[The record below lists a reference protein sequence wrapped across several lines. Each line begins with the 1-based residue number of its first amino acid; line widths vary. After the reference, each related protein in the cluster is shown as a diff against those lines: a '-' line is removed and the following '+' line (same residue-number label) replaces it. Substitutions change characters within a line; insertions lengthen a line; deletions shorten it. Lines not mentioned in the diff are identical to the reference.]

1 VQGLSP
7 AVSGRPE
14 NLRYICKGLNM
25 INALELTA
33 IDVHVHLEHTG
44 EAVAADTAAT
54 QYFGAGAD
62 RDWNALA
69 DYYRSRKIGCV
80 VFTVDEKMTGRPQVS
95 NDAVAEF
102 AASHADIAIAFA
114 SLDPNRGAEAVREA
128 RRLVAGGVIRGLK
141 LHPPLQQFF
150 PNDRIAYPLYE
161 VFAEARL
168 PVLFHTGHSGIGTG
182 MRGGGGIRLK
192 YGHPM
197 PIDDVAV
204 DFPDMPIIMAHP
216 SFPWQDEAISICLHK
231 SQVYIDL
238 SGWSPKYF
246 SPTLIQYANTLL
258 KTKVLFG
265 SDYPLLTPGRW
276 LADFE
281 KIGIK
286 EEVRPLILKENA
298 MRLFGLGAVNARS

>member
-1 VQGLSP
+1 
-7 AVSGRPE
+7 
-14 NLRYICKGLNM
+14 M
-25 INALELTA
+25 INASTLTA

-44 EAVAADTAAT
+44 DATAADAAAK
-54 QYFGAGAD
+54 QYFGAGAQA
-62 RDWNALA
+62 DWTALA
-69 DYYRSRKIGCV
+69 DYYRSRKMACV
-80 VFTVDEKMTGRPQVS
+80 VFTVDERITGRPQVS

-102 AASHADIAIAFA
+102 AAKNADIAIPFA
-114 SLDPNRGAEAVREA
+114 SLDPNRGADAVREA
-128 RRLVAGGVIRGLK
+128 KRLVSEGLVRGLK

-204 DFPDMPIIMAHP
+204 DFPDLPIIMAHP
-216 SFPWQDEAISICLHK
+216 SFPWQDEAISVCLHK
-231 SQVYIDL
+231 AQVYIDL

-265 SDYPLLTPGRW
+265 SDYPLLTPDRW
-276 LADFE
+276 MADFAKLE
-281 KIGIK
+281 IRDEI
-286 EEVRPLILKENA
+286 RPKVLKA
-298 MRLFGLGAVNARS
+298 NARKLLGI